1 MKVTYE
7 FRDRDIDID
16 IDYGDLRDFLETIA
30 YDDDL
35 QELEDEIIDIEELGD
50 RYYNQ
55 VKEHFRYLVDEM
67 RDYYSAV
74 MERH

>member
-7 FRDRDIDID
+7 FRDRDVDID
-16 IDYGDLRDFLETIA
+16 IDYGDLRDFLESIA

-35 QELEDEIIDIEELGD
+35 QELEDEIIDIEELGY

-55 VKEHFRYLVDEM
+55 VKEHFRYLVDEL